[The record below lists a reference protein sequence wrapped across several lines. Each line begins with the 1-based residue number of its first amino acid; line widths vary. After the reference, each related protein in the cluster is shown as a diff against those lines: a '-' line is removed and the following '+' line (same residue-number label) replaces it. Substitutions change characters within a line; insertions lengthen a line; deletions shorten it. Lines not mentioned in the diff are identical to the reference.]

1 MADINQKIKLQ
12 FETDLQQAKQD
23 VTKLG
28 ELFEQSTKPTAAQG
42 ALSGEQQASLEG
54 EISRRAQDLGISP
67 DEVKKTL
74 EDINKLKEQARSIDQ
89 QNTEIQDENVKLAEK
104 VKQAQED
111 ENAAIQRAGN
121 LLGLTGKFS
130 KAEVDIAREKLRTS
144 KDLNISEKERKET
157 LAAVTKEY
165 SVAHG
170 AVRRIGN
177 AQAKQSE
184 NILKTNDNI
193 KKQGT
198 FVDDIRKRFLSLTR
212 TTDER
217 ETVEGKVTKEIVQ
230 QRIEMNK
237 NEQAAENIE
246 KATRK
251 NVKAQE
257 EYSRQIKQTPDS
269 FGGKVTSAFLYYQAL
284 SAVRRVAR
292 DAVRTITEL
301 DKALTDIAVVTSMTR
316 KET

>member
-144 KDLNISEKERKET
+144 KNLNISEKERKET

-170 AVRRIGN
+170 AIRRIGN

-198 FVDDIRKRFLSLTR
+198 FVDNIRKGYLSLTR

-217 ETVEGKVTKEIVQ
+217 ETVEGKLTKEIVQ

>member
-89 QNTEIQDENVKLAEK
+89 QNTEIQEENVKLAEK

-170 AVRRIGN
+170 AIRRIGN

-237 NEQAAENIE
+237 NEQAAQNIE
-246 KATRK
+246 KATRQ